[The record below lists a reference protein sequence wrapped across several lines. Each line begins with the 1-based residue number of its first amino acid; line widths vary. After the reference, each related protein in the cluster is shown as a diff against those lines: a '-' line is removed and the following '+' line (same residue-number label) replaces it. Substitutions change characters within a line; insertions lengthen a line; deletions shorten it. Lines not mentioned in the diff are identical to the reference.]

1 MIELNL
7 KHMCIKW
14 GRSVI
19 ELNLKHMCIK
29 WGRSEEAKPMPNARQ
44 SYLWSDIWFENL
56 SNQAKIFSTKI
67 EIIINLKFQISFN
80 MNLNRH

>member
-14 GRSVI
+14 GR
-19 ELNLKHMCIK
+19 N
-29 WGRSEEAKPMPNARQ
+29 EEARPMPMRG
-44 SYLWSDIWFENL
+44 SLIFDLTFENL